1 MKDVTHDN
9 KESRFIEDNIASQK
23 DLKILKLELLNT
35 LHQEISGVKSYLLSR
50 LGGMLIGGFT
60 IIGILG
66 WIK

>member
-1 MKDVTHDN
+1 MKDITLDN